1 MRQDTIAALKEYGI
15 SSFMFKKN
23 IEAAEQFVSENEKII
38 LVLTS
43 NFNIVYPDPTKRD
56 AGAGVIIVTNEK
68 IVVYH
73 KPLHE
78 GISYVVP
85 VSEIK
90 KILLVPNIMK
100 GSDNIQVYTADKIFN
115 FPLPTCGSSFKL
127 TNTKNFAN
135 KIYMAFMYALNQ
147 EGFATFPS
155 NNAPALKNNDIT
167 EQIEK
172 LADLKAKGIITDEE
186 FDTKKKE
193 LLSRI

>member
-23 IEAAEQFVSENEKII
+23 IEAAEQFVSDNEKII

-56 AGAGVIIVTNEK
+56 AGAGVVIVTNEK

-73 KPLHE
+73 KPSHE
-78 GISYVVP
+78 DVSYIVP

-90 KILLVPNIMK
+90 KILLVPNFIN
-100 GSDNIQVYTADKIFN
+100 GSDNIQVYTSDRIFN
-115 FPLPTCGSSFKL
+115 FPLPAVGSSFKL
-127 TNTKNFAN
+127 TSKKNFAN

-147 EGFATFPS
+147 EEFVAFS
-155 NNAPALKNNDIT
+155 NKNAVNSNDNNIT